1 MGHIALLGPIL
12 LGKMKTVKL
21 KLPENSTVK
30 DLRQIARFNRIIKNY
45 LKMKKIQKKA
55 LAKPIP
61 PCKTQY

>member
-1 MGHIALLGPIL
+1 
-12 LGKMKTVKL
+12 MKTVKL